1 MEKLRALYRYLRKQY
16 DMLSLKKYTTIAGT
30 LVFFLIMSI
39 VPLSFWITLLVGRL
53 PIQTEQ
59 VLSLP
64 VFDSVKEVLLY
75 VQREAENATAGASIL
90 LILTTLYSSTNL
102 FYQMRRSGEI
112 IYDYHKKRQGFRV
125 RLGAFLLLLIVMAAV
140 IVFLLL
146 FALGSFLFS
155 NLVSP

>member
-16 DMLSLKKYTTIAGT
+16 DILSLKKYTTIAGT

-75 VQREAENATAGASIL
+75 VQREAENATAGASLI
-90 LILTTLYSSTNL
+90 LILTTL
-102 FYQMRRSGEI
+102 
-112 IYDYHKKRQGFRV
+112 
-125 RLGAFLLLLIVMAAV
+125 
-140 IVFLLL
+140 
-146 FALGSFLFS
+146 
-155 NLVSP
+155 